1 MNLGMLRLLVLMGIG
16 SIVRKVNSYGESE
29 EKGDREI
36 LGMCEIIILI
46 SYGGKR
52 RYESG
57 Q

>member
-46 SYGGKR
+46 SYGGKAKV
-52 RYESG
+52 
-57 Q
+57 